1 MLSFLAT
8 TIEQMDL
15 ALDQL
20 ALDDINY
27 KRFALMLVDNVVE
40 LVVHNHAK
48 AKHNENEMWKRF
60 REPEHDL
67 ALVAKAMGQN
77 FSPKIKLA
85 VETNLFAENVGESI
99 IILHSFRN
107 QLYHAGMSHES
118 ILPHLASFYFNIACE
133 VLENYSPA
141 FIGWGSNQK
150 IPHRA
155 KKYLG
160 SNPFMNAKE
169 VFHEACKRLKNVGES
184 MSPELVEGLST
195 HLKAEIDKYDEYIR
209 FLSEDGPEKMT
220 RDQVILDSQAWHMA
234 FTDEG
239 QKYAKDNRCDK
250 NIVAEYVDWIRD
262 NYPWKNKVDP
272 IPSWRKRL
280 QAIETEKDRH
290 KALLKYNN
298 FMSQTEDLRERIND
312 ATSSLD
318 GYIQEQIDRMRGK

>member
-20 ALDDINY
+20 ALEDINY
-27 KRFALMLVDNVVE
+27 KRFSLMLVDNVVE
-40 LVVHNHAK
+40 LAVHNHAK
-48 AKHNENEMWKRF
+48 AKHNENEMYKRW
-60 REPEHDL
+60 REPEHDTT
-67 ALVAKAMGQN
+67 LVAKAMRQN

-85 VETNLFAENVGESI
+85 VETGLIKENVGQSI

-133 VLENYSPA
+133 VLESYSPE

-169 VFHEACKRLKNVGES
+169 VFQEACKRLKNVGES
-184 MSPELVEGLST
+184 VSEPLVVGLST
-195 HLKAEIDKYDEYIR
+195 HLQTEIENYDEYIR
-209 FLSEDGPEKMT
+209 FLSEDGPTKMT
-220 RDQVILDSQAWHMA
+220 RDEVIIDCQAWHMA

-239 QKYAKDNRCDK
+239 KKYATENGCDK
-250 NIVAEYVDWIRD
+250 DVVAEYVDWIRGF
-262 NYPWKNKVDP
+262 YPWKNKVDP
-272 IPSWRKRL
+272 IPSWKNRL
-280 QAIETEKDRH
+280 EAIKNEKDPH
-290 KALLKYNN
+290 KALLKYSN
-298 FMSQTEDLRERIND
+298 FMNQTENLRERIGD